1 MTIKSGGISQAK
13 EDRASAIVRFVSD
26 SLALHANPRKAIE
39 MAAYMK
45 TAMPFYGV
53 QQSARG
59 VIQRDIKTRFKV
71 ASRRDYER
79 VVLSLWRLRHREEK
93 YLAIAVAQMYPDF
106 IRPESIPLYE
116 RLIREGAWWD
126 FVDEIAGRILGRL
139 LLNDRREVWASI
151 DRWIDDDDLWI
162 RRAAIICQLKLK
174 EHTDHARLFRYCLAR
189 AGDEDFFIRKG
200 IGWALRQYSYT
211 APERVRGFLL
221 ENRNRL
227 SPLSYREGAKVL
239 IRTGQMRAG

>member
-1 MTIKSGGISQAK
+1 M
-13 EDRASAIVRFVSD
+13 VRFVHK
-26 SLALHANPRKAIE
+26 SLAARANPRKAVE

-45 TAMPFYGV
+45 TAMRFYGV
-53 QQSARG
+53 QQPEREE
-59 VIQRDIKTRFKV
+59 IQREITARFTIT
-71 ASRRDYER
+71 SHRDYER
-79 VVLSLWRLRHREEK
+79 AVISLWRLERREGK
-93 YLAIAVAQMYPDF
+93 YIAIAVAQMYPDF
-106 IRPESIPLYE
+106 IRPESILLYE
-116 RLIREGAWWD
+116 RLIRGGAWWD

-139 LLNDRREVWASI
+139 LLNDRREVWAII

-174 EHTDHARLFRYCLAR
+174 ERTDHVRLFRYCLAR
-189 AGDEDFFIRKG
+189 AGDENFFIRKG

-239 IRTGQMRAG
+239 VRTGQMRAG